1 MERSSNESDDSR
13 SVRSVKLWQCFG
25 STYPKNEVVFF
36 GQIILLYVVVVAAIV
51 NLSYPPLAESRS
63 ALWISL
69 LSSSIG
75 YILPH
80 PTFKMPKGPTP
91 AQKS

>member
-1 MERSSNESDDSR
+1 MERAPKESDDSH
-13 SVRSVKLWQCFG
+13 SVKSIKLWQCFG

-36 GQIILLYVVVVAAIV
+36 GQIILLYVVVIAAIV
-51 NLSYPPLAESRS
+51 NLSYPALAESRS

-80 PTFKMPKGPTP
+80 PTFKTSRGLAP
-91 AQKS
+91 AQKP

>member
-1 MERSSNESDDSR
+1 MERTPKESDDTH

-36 GQIILLYVVVVAAIV
+36 GQILLLYVVVIAAIV
-51 NLSYPPLAESRS
+51 NLSYPPLADSKS

-80 PTFKMPKGPTP
+80 PTFKVPKNSPPTP
-91 AQKS
+91 KA